1 MASADERFVGAAAAA
16 MASTIPSDLGVNRFL
31 LRLFAQ
37 KKSMSEK
44 DSDPIPGAPSRS
56 PRSRSRSTTVEGGR
70 PFRKNAKPVKNCRYP
85 VADHAPPRSEILIA
99 PTIPHPIRS
108 YRSLAMLTDETRA
121 PPE

>member
-1 MASADERFVGAAAAA
+1 MASADERLVGAAAA
-16 MASTIPSDLGVNRFL
+16 MASAIPSDLGVNRFL

-44 DSDPIPGAPSRS
+44 DSDPNPGAPSRS
-56 PRSRSRSTTVEGGR
+56 PRSRSRSTTVEGVGV